1 MLLRRALHLGC
12 YAFGGLLYMVFAHI
26 SSIPIRA
33 HNGYNEHKK
42 ISEQRVPL
50 GVCGSDPVL
59 SNARLHVWHQVVTY
73 SMKHKHPL
81 RADDKSIRRHM
92 V

>member
-1 MLLRRALHLGC
+1 MHLGDYC
-12 YAFGGLLYMVFAHI
+12 IWFFAHI

-33 HNGYNEHKK
+33 HNGNNEYKK
-42 ISEQRVPL
+42 ISEQSVPP
-50 GVCGSDPVL
+50 GVWSCDPVL
-59 SNARLHVWHQVVTY
+59 SSARLHVWRQVVTY

-81 RADDKSIRRHM
+81 RADDKSIRLDI

>member
-1 MLLRRALHLGC
+1 
-12 YAFGGLLYMVFAHI
+12 MVFAHI
-26 SSIPIRA
+26 SSIPIQA
-33 HNGYNEHKK
+33 HNGNNEYKK
-42 ISEQRVPL
+42 ISEQSVPL
-50 GVCGSDPVL
+50 DVCACDPVL
-59 SNARLHVWHQVVTY
+59 SIARLHVWHEVVTY